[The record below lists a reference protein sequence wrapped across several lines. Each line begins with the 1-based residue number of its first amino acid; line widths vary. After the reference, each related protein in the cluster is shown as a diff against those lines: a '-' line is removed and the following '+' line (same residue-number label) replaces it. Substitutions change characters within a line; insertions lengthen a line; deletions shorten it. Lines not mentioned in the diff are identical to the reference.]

1 MAPFAGVFTIKG
13 TISAYDKT
21 DVSGSGYF
29 FSGAFRTTGAAGTLI
44 GSNVENTYS
53 DPSMALATISIGAT
67 GNDIV
72 ITVKGLPAKTID
84 WAAEFDY
91 VLAL

>member
-1 MAPFAGVFTIKG
+1 
-13 TISAYDKT
+13 
-21 DVSGSGYF
+21 
-29 FSGAFRTTGAAGTLI
+29 
-44 GSNVENTYS
+44 
-53 DPSMALATISIGAT
+53 MALATISIGAT